1 MPSDNNLQYLD
12 YVFDIPGST
21 KRSIASTPELLVL
34 LLGVSF
40 VLVEFYE
47 LVDQYSWQF
56 VALASQLAP
65 TLFEQQYV
73 FSPRTPLVFAFV
85 VALALAIGWLFAF
98 VCATGVCRIAASTNS
113 RLLSRL
119 TALRRGFAT
128 SRRTFVLLFT
138 ILVLTGIGILLLVVP
153 GVIAAIRLFVALPV
167 LVLEDRSVRSSIRKS
182 WRVTSGQE
190 VRIGLVVACLVGL
203 TIGLAW
209 IPVLGPV
216 LAFVGGGFVT
226 STATVAVYDALE

>member
-1 MPSDNNLQYLD
+1 MPSDSSYYRD
-12 YVFDIPGST
+12 YIFDIPDST
-21 KRSIASTPELLVL
+21 KRSIASAPELLVL

-40 VLVEFYE
+40 VLVKFHDF
-47 LVDQYSWQF
+47 VDQYSWQF
-56 VALASQLAP
+56 VALASQLVP

-85 VALALAIGWLFAF
+85 VALAFAISWLFAF
-98 VCATGVCRIAASTNS
+98 VCATGVSRIAASINS
-113 RLLSRL
+113 RPLSRL

-128 SRRTFVLLFT
+128 SLRTFALLFT

-182 WRVTSGQE
+182 WQMTDGQE
-190 VRIGLVVACLVGL
+190 VGIALIVACLVGI
-203 TIGLAW
+203 TIGLTW
-209 IPVLGPV
+209 IPVIGPV

-226 STATVAVYDALE
+226 STASVTVYDALE